1 MLMIVMM
8 TISTIIIVMMI
19 PVIYKLSGKSY
30 LRIEDYYCYA
40 ATAMNL
46 LADMQEDTV
55 VVKPF
60 DPVKLQ
66 SD

>member
-1 MLMIVMM
+1 MMIVIMIEIMM
-8 TISTIIIVMMI
+8 MMI
-19 PVIYKLSGKSY
+19 MLTVIYKLSGKSY

-46 LADMQEDTV
+46 LADMQEDTDV
-55 VVKPF
+55 VEPF